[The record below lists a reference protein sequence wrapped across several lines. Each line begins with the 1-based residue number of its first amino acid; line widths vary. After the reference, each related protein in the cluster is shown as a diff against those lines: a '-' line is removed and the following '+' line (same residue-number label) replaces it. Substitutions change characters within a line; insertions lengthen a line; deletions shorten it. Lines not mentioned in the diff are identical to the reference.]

1 MMLAQQESR
10 DLVQQKQINALKAGL
25 ETVLQTKSNWA
36 DQRLLPSNKETL
48 IRP

>member
-10 DLVQQKQINALKAGL
+10 DLVQQKQIKAGL